1 MKKSKTTIL
10 EIADQAGVSPATV
23 SRVLNHRSLV
33 KADTISKVEEAMRTL
48 GYSSGSGNT
57 SGIDNVPVIILN
69 IPDTNTIFYHEIV
82 RGAKQAAKTHD
93 CHIIVNEANLRSDD
107 AEPLC
112 KLAKRIQAF
121 GVVMV
126 NSVSESFLSHLSSVC
141 PVVQCCEHNDNTR
154 FSYVSIDDY
163 SAAKLAA
170 DHLISCGCKKIAF
183 LNGPSSYKYSRER
196 YRGFLDS
203 MNAAGLPVVD
213 RWVCPVP
220 DVSYDLA
227 LASAQ
232 RLLDDQDRPDAFVTV
247 SDILAMAVI
256 NAASHYHLTVP
267 DDIMV
272 TGFDNIAIS
281 KMMNPTI
288 TTVSQPRYQM
298 GYTAIELLCD
308 TVAHP
313 GSNPRCINMN
323 TELIVRASTSKN

>member
-1 MKKSKTTIL
+1 
-10 EIADQAGVSPATV
+10 
-23 SRVLNHRSLV
+23 
-33 KADTISKVEEAMRTL
+33 
-48 GYSSGSGNT
+48 
-57 SGIDNVPVIILN
+57 
-69 IPDTNTIFYHEIV
+69 
-82 RGAKQAAKTHD
+82 
-93 CHIIVNEANLRSDD
+93 
-107 AEPLC
+107 
-112 KLAKRIQAF
+112 
-121 GVVMV
+121 
-126 NSVSESFLSHLSSVC
+126 
-141 PVVQCCEHNDNTR
+141 
-154 FSYVSIDDY
+154 
-163 SAAKLAA
+163 
-170 DHLISCGCKKIAF
+170 
-183 LNGPSSYKYSRER
+183 
-196 YRGFLDS
+196 

-288 TTVSQPRYQM
+288 TTVSQPRFQM
-298 GYTAIELLCD
+298 GYTAVELLFSD

-313 GSNPRCINMN
+313 CSNPRCINMN
-323 TELIVRASTSKN
+323 TELIVRASTSQN